1 VPYPNITAKKIR
13 AIFSEFNAR
22 FDFLIHIIYTVTVN
36 SLPLIFDFCIF
47 CHNPVL
53 QTVSN
58 ADSKSTKVKN
68 IFLPNEKYIVINAYS
83 TNTLSVVENPLRSP
97 ACDPEIRLIVSENIF
112 NLLFRI
118 DEKVLLK

>member
-1 VPYPNITAKKIR
+1 LFSIFLNDLEEYFIENNIDGLEK
-13 AIFSEFNAR
+13 
-22 FDFLIHIIYTVTVN
+22 
-36 SLPLIFDFCIF
+36 
-47 CHNPVL
+47 
-53 QTVSN
+53 SN

-97 ACDPEIRLIVSENIF
+97 ACGPEIRLIVSENIF